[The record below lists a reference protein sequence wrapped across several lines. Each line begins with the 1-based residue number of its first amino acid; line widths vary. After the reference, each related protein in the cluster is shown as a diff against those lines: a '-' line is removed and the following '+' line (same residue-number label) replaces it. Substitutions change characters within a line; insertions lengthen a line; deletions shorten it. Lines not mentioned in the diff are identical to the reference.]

1 MNKHAVVA
9 RWLLAACVALSAL
22 PARHAL
28 AQAAPPSAAAAA
40 EASYQTT
47 IEQAVR
53 EFGLENWAEARA
65 LFRKAHVISPSGR
78 TLRGMGMAAFEL
90 KLYVD
95 ALRELTAA
103 LEATHRPLTPEQ
115 RKQVQSLLEQSRA
128 FVGRYH
134 VTLDPAYA
142 RLVVD
147 GQAALFDAGNVLLL
161 ALGDHL
167 VSATADGHDELR
179 LGLRVDGGEDVP
191 LHLQLTK
198 TVLAP
203 SEPVVQAAPIAPP
216 QDAPAA
222 EPVAAEPAEPVAA
235 DRAEPVAAES
245 DGGSGLTTA
254 GFVTLGVAAASGG
267 AALAFWMIGE
277 GQYDDLDACAPSCSD
292 QEISD
297 SGVETSDSLTNV
309 FLGVSAAAAVTSVV
323 LFVLGANAGDDAAS
337 ESASA
342 RLLITPTGGA
352 VRGSF

>member
-1 MNKHAVVA
+1 MNERAIVVL
-9 RWLLAACVALSAL
+9 WLLAACVAFSAL
-22 PARHAL
+22 PARHAF
-28 AQAAPPSAAAAA
+28 AQAAPPSAAAEA
-40 EASYQTT
+40 ETRYQTT

-65 LFRKAHVISPSGR
+65 LFRKAHAISPSGR

-90 KLYVD
+90 KLYVE

-103 LEATHRPLTPEQ
+103 LEATQRPLTPDQ
-115 RKQVQSLLEQSRA
+115 RTQVQSLIEQSRA

-134 VTLDPAYA
+134 VTLDPAHA
-142 RLVVD
+142 RPLVD
-147 GQAALFDAGNVLLL
+147 GQDALFEQGNVLLL

-167 VSATADGHDELR
+167 VSATAEGYDELR

-198 TVLAP
+198 TVVAP
-203 SEPVVQAAPIAPP
+203 SEPVVQAAPPVPLVEP
-216 QDAPAA
+216 QGAAAVVADSSAAPAA
-222 EPVAAEPAEPVAA
+222 A
-235 DRAEPVAAES
+235 DS
-245 DGGSGLTTA
+245 DAGSGLTTA

-297 SGVETSDSLTNV
+297 SGVETSDLLTNV

-337 ESASA
+337 ETESA
-342 RLLITPTGGA
+342 RVLITPTGA
-352 VRGSF
+352 VVRGSF